1 MDLFFELSKTVQK
14 SIFSFTDG
22 DTEYLKQYI
31 ARLSVSKAV
40 CRESIEDISRFG
52 LSKLPVASVQFQFI
66 HNPYLYWHRR
76 DSEAEFY
83 RKCSKDTLQVQAV
96 PKGKLK
102 LTLNP
107 QVAYI
112 VDGFRTKGAY
122 ASVCTLVVYQKTLSV
137 VKMMDFDEFDWFEMV
152 TQAYLYEKCKSYS
165 FIRVPR
171 ILFLQRSKTYG
182 TYSCM
187 ERASGKP
194 IHAYS
199 GIRLYAALA
208 HAMKA
213 LYQLQKDVH
222 FMHRDLSGQNIY
234 YDASSHVITFIDFGM
249 SWLNPTRHNMPW
261 QMVDDT
267 FYDWRSDTEINRSLD
282 ASTLIAHA
290 SLLDTW
296 IAELHTQMK
305 DDYKKAIEMSSNS
318 SAKQQLSPPRRETQY
333 TTIRNGRWHV
343 GNELKPWDAVR
354 SEGDGPHWWLFNMS
368 KFRAPKWFP
377 ENVLKRLLRK
387 LPLDH
392 WFPIRRNWEAPFDL
406 HMPKDVKVVLDDG
419 TVGTLLRLGR
429 STCHVCVG
437 NKIVLRKPHQC
448 KQL

>member
-1 MDLFFELSKTVQK
+1 MDLFFELPKTVQE
-14 SIFSFTDG
+14 STFSFTDG
-22 DTEYLKQYI
+22 NTDSLKQYV
-31 ARLSVSKAV
+31 ARLSVSMAV

-52 LSKLPVASVQFQFI
+52 LSKLPLATVQFQCI
-66 HNPYLYWHRR
+66 HNPYLHWHRH
-76 DSEAEFY
+76 DSKARFS
-83 RKCSKDTLQVQAV
+83 RKCIGDTLQVQIV
-96 PKGKLK
+96 PKGQLK

-107 QVAYI
+107 EVAYI
-112 VDGFRTKGAY
+112 VDGFRTNGAY

-137 VKMMDFDEFDWFEMV
+137 VKMMDFDEFDWFELV
-152 TQAYLYEKCKSYS
+152 TQAYLYEKCKSS
-165 FIRVPR
+165 AFVRVPR
-171 ILFLQRSKTYG
+171 ILFMQRSKSYG
-182 TYSCM
+182 TYVCM

-194 IHAYS
+194 IHAYN

-249 SWLNPTRHNMPW
+249 SWLNPTKHKMPW

-282 ASTLIAHA
+282 ASTLIAHT
-290 SLLDTW
+290 SLQDKW

-305 DDYKKAIEMSSNS
+305 DDYKKAIEMSSDS

-333 TTIRNGRWHV
+333 TTIRKGGWHV
-343 GNELKPWDAVR
+343 GNELEPWDAVR
-354 SEGDGPHWWLFNMS
+354 SEGDGPHWWLFNMA
-368 KFRAPKWFP
+368 KFHVPEWFP

-392 WFPIRRNWEAPFDL
+392 WFSIRRQWETSFDL
-406 HMPKDVKVVLDDG
+406 HMPKDVEVVLCDG
-419 TVGTLLRLGR
+419 TIGTLARLER
-429 STCHVCVG
+429 RMCHVRVG
-437 NKIVLRKPHQC
+437 NKILVLKPHQC
-448 KQL
+448 KQI